1 MEALAA
7 LTPLGHLALL
17 AALSGT
23 RIAVA
28 FMLLPLLAP
37 DTVPALVRNAIFLAL
52 GIVTLALQPRIVPT
66 LWTLPQW
73 LALFAREAGL
83 GLALGLLLGSV
94 LWAFEAAGQIV
105 DTKSGATQAQLTD
118 PLSGHPTSL
127 SGALIG
133 RWCSFV
139 FMACGGLMLWA
150 GTLVHSFAV
159 WPLASP
165 GWHWRSEGVV
175 LFEATLAQF
184 ALTSFLLAAPALVVL
199 YAIDLALGL
208 MNRHAPQL
216 NLVAISMS
224 LKGVA
229 ATLVWLLLA
238 AALAQTLIDRLHGLL
253 PGLVDQVRRIVVP
266 G

>member
-1 MEALAA
+1 MDNLASLA
-7 LTPLGHLALL
+7 PLGQLALL

-28 FMLLPLLAP
+28 FMLLPLLSP

-52 GIVTLALQPRIVPT
+52 GVVTLALQPRIDPAS
-66 LWTLPQW
+66 WSLPHW
-73 LALFAREAGL
+73 LTLFAREVGL
-83 GLALGLLLGSV
+83 GLALGLLLGAL
-94 LWAFEAAGQIV
+94 LWAFEAAGHIV
-105 DTKSGATQAQLTD
+105 DTKSGANQAQLTD
-118 PLSGHPTSL
+118 PLSGQTTTL
-127 SGALIG
+127 SGALLG

-139 FMACGGLMLWA
+139 FMASGGLMLWVGA
-150 GTLVHSFAV
+150 LLHSFAI
-159 WPLASP
+159 WPLAST
-165 GWHWRSEGVV
+165 GWQWRSGGVQ
-175 LFEATLAQF
+175 LFESTLAQF
-184 ALTSFLLAAPALVVL
+184 ALTSLLLAAPALVVL

-216 NLVAISMS
+216 NLISISMS

-238 AALAQTLIDRLHGLL
+238 SMLAQTLIDRLHALL
-253 PGLVDQVRRIVVP
+253 PGLVEQVRRVIVP